1 VILRNDLRA
10 LELEQKGKLFEVHR
24 HMTTLHLDSH
34 IDLELEHIMH
44 GMDKLDHIEL
54 ENVLSRISIMLA
66 INKAPSLPQ
75 QEAKLLGVIN
85 QGVDANV
92 MQRHIELTNLMHN
105 DKLTEQEHQELIQLI
120 DQIEQADA
128 ERMQALV
135 ELANI
140 RAVSVDALMQQLN
153 IHTKKPQLV

>member
-1 VILRNDLRA
+1 
-10 LELEQKGKLFEVHR
+10 
-24 HMTTLHLDSH
+24 MTTLHLDSQ
-34 IDLELEHIMH
+34 IDLELEHVMQ

-66 INKAPSLPQ
+66 RKKAPCLPQ

-153 IHTKKPQLV
+153 IHTQETTTCLMSRCYLTTQE

>member
-1 VILRNDLRA
+1 L
-10 LELEQKGKLFEVHR
+10 
-24 HMTTLHLDSH
+24 
-34 IDLELEHIMH
+34 
-44 GMDKLDHIEL
+44 
-54 ENVLSRISIMLA
+54 
-66 INKAPSLPQ
+66 
-75 QEAKLLGVIN
+75 
-85 QGVDANV
+85 
-92 MQRHIELTNLMHN
+92 
-105 DKLTEQEHQELIQLI
+105 QLI